1 MQAVLACVLLMLA
14 PFTAFGAD
22 PRTPLD
28 RNWRIQTSEKI
39 EAGGAVLSKP
49 GVDTAA
55 WIPVTV
61 PTTVMG
67 ALVANGQF
75 KDPYTAMNLRSIPGT
90 SYEIGSVFARQ
101 PMPLDSPYPV
111 SWWYRTQFA
120 APAEGTAAGGTP
132 GGANHPWPHLHWSH
146 YHANTWFNGTPIT

>member
-49 GVDTAA
+49 GVDTAT
-55 WIPVTV
+55 WIPATV

-90 SYEIGSVFARQ
+90 SYPIGSVFARQ
-101 PMPLDSPYPV
+101 PMPLDSPYRE
-111 SWWYRTQFA
+111 SWWDRHEV
-120 APAEGTAAGGTP
+120 APAAGGP
-132 GGANHPWPHLHWSH
+132 PQGPAFGGGTHP
-146 YHANTWFNGTPIT
+146 